1 MMNDINRFFADLNGI
16 LWGPWLLILLVGTGI
31 WLTIQLRGIQFR
43 LLPYALHLTFARERE
58 GEGDVSHFGAL
69 MIALAATIGSGNI
82 AGVATAM
89 TLGGPGAVVWMW
101 IAALFGMATK
111 YAEAFLAV
119 RYRQVNPRGEIS
131 GGPMYYIETG
141 LGWKWL
147 GICFAV
153 CGAVAAFGIGNMV
166 QANTSTLALVKV
178 FSINKEA
185 VGVILAVFTGLV
197 ILGGIQRI
205 AQVVSFFVPIM
216 VLLYFAG
223 SLVIILG
230 NIAELPAGLALLFK
244 QAMSSTAASG
254 GFAGATLAQAIRFG
268 VERGLF
274 SNESGLGSAPIVAAA
289 AKTNQPAKQALVSMT
304 GTFLDTIIV
313 CSLTGLVL
321 STTGV
326 WNSGKT
332 GVELTLQAFSAGL
345 PGEWGQWIVTLSV
358 VTFAFSTILGWC
370 YYGEKCFEY
379 LAGERFIPFYRMT
392 WIGVVYVG
400 AVSELQFVWDF
411 SGAMNGLMAVPNL
424 IALLALSRLIAR
436 ETRIFEQGIRDGTIH
451 RYD

>member
-1 MMNDINRFFADLNGI
+1 MNSINRFFADLNGI

-43 LLPYALHLTFARERE
+43 LLPYALRLTFARERE
-58 GEGDVSHFGAL
+58 GAGDVSHFGAL

-216 VLLYFAG
+216 VLLYFTG

>member
-1 MMNDINRFFADLNGI
+1 MNDINRFFADLNGI
-16 LWGPWLLILLVGTGI
+16 LWGPWLLTLLVGTGI

-43 LLPYALHLTFARERE
+43 LLPYALRLTFARERE
-58 GEGDVSHFGAL
+58 GAGDVSHFGAL

>member
-1 MMNDINRFFADLNGI
+1 MNDINRFFADLNGI
-16 LWGPWLLILLVGTGI
+16 LWGPWLLTLLVGTGI

-43 LLPYALHLTFARERE
+43 LLPYALRLTFSRERE

-216 VLLYFAG
+216 VLLYFTG

-244 QAMSSTAASG
+244 QAMSNTAASG

>member
-1 MMNDINRFFADLNGI
+1 MNDINRFFADLNGI
-16 LWGPWLLILLVGTGI
+16 LWGPWLLTLLVGTGI

-43 LLPYALHLTFARERE
+43 LLPYALRLTFARERE
-58 GEGDVSHFGAL
+58 GAGDVSHFGAL

-216 VLLYFAG
+216 VLLYFTG

>member
-1 MMNDINRFFADLNGI
+1 MNDSNRFFADLNGI
-16 LWGPWLLILLVGTGI
+16 LWGPWLLTLLVGTGI

-43 LLPYALHLTFARERE
+43 LLPYALRLTFARERE
-58 GEGDVSHFGAL
+58 GAGDVSHFGAL

>member
-1 MMNDINRFFADLNGI
+1 MESLGRFFSDLNGM
-16 LWGPWLLILLVGTGI
+16 LWGPWLLVLLVGTGI
-31 WLTIQLRGIQFR
+31 WLTIQLKGIQFR
-43 LLPYALHLTFARERE
+43 LLPYALRLTFARERA

-82 AGVATAM
+82 AGVATAI

-101 IAALFGMATK
+101 VAALFGMATK
-111 YAEAFLAV
+111 YAEGFLAV
-119 RYRQVNPRGEIS
+119 RYRQVNHKGEIS

-147 GICFAV
+147 GICFAM

-166 QANTSTLALVKV
+166 QANTSTLALVEV
-178 FSINKEA
+178 FSISKET
-185 VGVILAVFTGLV
+185 VGVVLAVFTGLV
-197 ILGGIQRI
+197 ILGGIKRI
-205 AQVVSFFVPIM
+205 AEVVSFFVPFM

-223 SLVIILG
+223 SLAIIIG
-230 NIAELPAGLALLFK
+230 HASELPAGLALLFK
-244 QAMSSTAASG
+244 DALSGSAASG

-274 SNESGLGSAPIVAAA
+274 SNESGLGSAPIAAAA

-326 WNSGKT
+326 WDSGKT
-332 GVELTLQAFSAGL
+332 GVELTLQAFNAGL
-345 PGEWGQWIVTLSV
+345 PGEWGQWIVTLGV

-379 LAGERFIPFYRMT
+379 LAGERFILIYRIA
-392 WIGVVYVG
+392 WISFVYIG
-400 AVSELQFVWDF
+400 AVRELAFVWDF
-411 SGAMNGLMAVPNL
+411 SGAMNALMAVPNL
-424 IALLALSRLIAR
+424 IALLALSRLVGR
-436 ETRIFEQGIRDGTIH
+436 ETKEFETGVLKGTIH
-451 RYD
+451 RFD

>member
-1 MMNDINRFFADLNGI
+1 
-16 LWGPWLLILLVGTGI
+16 
-31 WLTIQLRGIQFR
+31 
-43 LLPYALHLTFARERE
+43 
-58 GEGDVSHFGAL
+58 
-69 MIALAATIGSGNI
+69 
-82 AGVATAM
+82 
-89 TLGGPGAVVWMW
+89 
-101 IAALFGMATK
+101 MATK

-153 CGAVAAFGIGNMV
+153 CGAIAAFGIGNLV

-178 FSINKEA
+178 FSINKAA

-332 GVELTLQAFSAGL
+332 GVELTLQAFNAGL

-379 LAGERFIPFYRMT
+379 LAGERFIPFYRMA
-392 WIGVVYVG
+392 WIGVVYIG

-411 SGAMNGLMAVPNL
+411 SGAMNALMAVPNL

-436 ETRIFEQGIRDGTIH
+436 ETRAFEQGVRDGTIH

>member
-1 MMNDINRFFADLNGI
+1 MNDINRFFADLNGI
-16 LWGPWLLILLVGTGI
+16 LWGPWLLTLLVGTGI

-43 LLPYALHLTFARERE
+43 LLPYALRLTFARERE
-58 GEGDVSHFGAL
+58 GAGDVSHFGAL

-119 RYRQVNPRGEIS
+119 RYRQINPRGEIS

-216 VLLYFAG
+216 VLLYFTG